1 MSNLSTPAFIFIIFF
16 SQPNIVRFYAD
27 RAGRR
32 DILRIHTRKMKDGD
46 ALGQDA
52 VDFIEDLG
60 DNGKLKN
67 GFILGH

>member
-1 MSNLSTPAFIFIIFF
+1 
-16 SQPNIVRFYAD
+16 
-27 RAGRR
+27 
-32 DILRIHTRKMKDGD
+32 MKDGD

-67 GFILGH
+67 GIILGH